1 MSAFTLHPSH
11 SDVTA
16 RLRSAGCVFAEDEA
30 RLLISAARI
39 PDELDHMVDQRA
51 AGLPLEH
58 ILGWA
63 EFCGRRIAVGP
74 GVFVPRRRTE
84 YLVRQAA
91 ALARPGAVV
100 VDLCC
105 GSGAVG
111 AALAAAVAGIELY
124 AADVD
129 PAAVRCAR
137 RNVVP
142 VGGQVFEGDL
152 YAALPATLRGRV
164 DVLVANA
171 PYVPTEEVGMMPPEA
186 RLHEP
191 LVALDGG
198 ADGLDVQRRVAEG
211 ALEWLAPG
219 GHLLIETSVR
229 QAPTTAALSERVGLA
244 ARVEH
249 SEEFD
254 ATVVAGGPAT
264 AARAPR

>member
-1 MSAFTLHPSH
+1 MSAPTFQPSY
-11 SDVTA
+11 SAVVA

-30 RLLISAARI
+30 RLLIDAAHA
-39 PDELDHMVDQRA
+39 PEELDRMVEQRVS
-51 AGLPLEH
+51 GLPLEH
-58 ILGWA
+58 LLGWA
-63 EFCGRRIAVGP
+63 KFCGQHIAVDS

-84 YLVRQAA
+84 YLVQEAA
-91 ALARPGAVV
+91 RLARPGAVV

-111 AALAAAVAGIELY
+111 TALAAAVGGVELH

-137 RNVVP
+137 RNIEP
-142 VGGQVFEGDL
+142 AGGQVHEGDL
-152 YAALPATLRGRV
+152 YSALPGTLRGRV

-171 PYVPTEEVGMMPPEA
+171 PYVPTDSIGMMPPEA

-198 ADGLDVQRRVAEG
+198 ADGLDVQRRIAEE
-211 ALEWLAPG
+211 APLWLAPRA
-219 GHLLIETSVR
+219 HLLIETSVR
-229 QAPTTAALSERVGLA
+229 QAATTAALFEHAGLS
-244 ARVEH
+244 ARVVH

-254 ATVVAGGPAT
+254 ATVVLGKLREST
-264 AARAPR
+264 RK